1 MKELF
6 AALAKAQAEI
16 GTAAKSSENPH
27 FRSKY
32 ADLSEVWAAWQEVG
46 PKNGLAVMQT
56 IGFND
61 NGQQWLSTILGHTSG
76 EQLESRMLLTPTKND
91 MQGIGSA
98 LTYAR
103 RYALAA
109 LVGIVQDDD
118 DGQAASSTPAK
129 AKAAQPRPEPP
140 QKPSVDNWI
149 AGAKAIV
156 DTITTG
162 AELSKWEKD
171 NEKALDK
178 LDREHPEKFVS
189 LTNHIQNRRD
199 ALDAL

>member
-1 MKELF
+1 MKELY
-6 AALAKAQAEI
+6 AALAKAQGEI
-16 GTAAKSSENPH
+16 GTAAKSSQNPH
-27 FRSKY
+27 FKSNY
-32 ADLSEVWAAWQEVG
+32 ADLSEVWAAWQQVG
-46 PKNGLAVMQT
+46 PKNGLALMQT
-56 IGFND
+56 IGFNEA
-61 NGQQWLSTILGHTSG
+61 GQQWLCTTIGHTSG
-76 EQLESRMLLTPTKND
+76 EAMESKMLLTPTKND

-118 DGQAASSTPAK
+118 DGNAASAAPKGK
-129 AKAAQPRPEPP
+129 APQPRPEPP
-140 QKPSVDNWI
+140 QKPSVDNWVKI
-149 AGAKAIV
+149 AKAVIN
-156 DTITTG
+156 TIASG

-178 LDREHPEKFVS
+178 LDREHPEKFIE
-189 LTNHIQNRRD
+189 LTDYIQSRRD